1 MNVQVLSLTYDMASM
16 VEFKEFVVNF
26 EQKEWF
32 GTTSI
37 LGNVISRLIGCP
49 QKSLIGVMVAECA
62 GP

>member
-1 MNVQVLSLTYDMASM
+1 MNVQVHSLKYDVASM

-37 LGNVISRLIGCP
+37 L
-49 QKSLIGVMVAECA
+49 
-62 GP
+62 